1 MFQNKISNIK
11 VKPNDIV
18 IIVVVALVLAATY
31 FIPDRKKE
39 VTEVNNTADTEI
51 TITDKEITEPNSR
64 NSRDNNWIQFVLWAG
79 VLGASLY
86 YMNRVRKRNEMGF
99 IKTSVKP
106 INGFRKLKIVVYNLS
121 KKDITINAPI
131 IVFSK
136 GSEER
141 KFKITNVANHSIYPL
156 VVREK
161 TGHLLNT
168 DLNIFTNRIPEL
180 NSFTHFRIE
189 CETTSGK
196 RLKSI
201 KRRIK

>member
-11 VKPNDIV
+11 VKPKDIV

-86 YMNRVRKRNEMGF
+86 YMNRVRKRNDMGF

-196 RLKSI
+196 SLKSI

>member
-1 MFQNKISNIK
+1 MKIK
-11 VKPNDIV
+11 TRDII
-18 IIVVVALVLAATY
+18 IIVVVALALAATY
-31 FIPDRKKE
+31 FIPDRE
-39 VTEVNNTADTEI
+39 RVITEVNNTANTEI
-51 TITDKEITEPNSR
+51 TLTDGEITEPISKNTR
-64 NSRDNNWIQFVLWAG
+64 NNNWIQFLVWAG

-86 YMNRVRKRNEMGF
+86 YMNRVRKRNDMGF

-106 INGFRKLKIVVYNLS
+106 VNGIRKLKIVVYNLS

-136 GSEER
+136 GSDER

-189 CETTSGK
+189 CETTNGK
-196 RLKSI
+196 SLKSI

>member
-11 VKPNDIV
+11 VKPKDIV

-64 NSRDNNWIQFVLWAG
+64 NSRDNNWIQFALWAG

-86 YMNRVRKRNEMGF
+86 YMNRVRKRNDMGF